1 MKKRTVIIIVSIIAA
16 VILIGVLAINL
27 IPRFTLSALI
37 KTTLPEFESAQM
49 FEHYNVTDSTLKPV
63 SCENYSIGIPSE
75 FTQVDTG
82 ELSAQYYA
90 NSDKSQSV
98 MLVENSE
105 PLDLDLLDDD
115 IYKDI
120 DGMPS
125 YIAVA
130 NMEKAFTS
138 LGNDVLPNNT
148 YNTYKAVALLDSGDY
163 NFWSIENTTAY
174 IVLGTIKTVIAQ
186 MGETQYIYERDDVR
200 CIVTIK
206 EPFEENPVYSATV
219 DLYSESDLDTPHT
232 LLIRSA
238 ELNDIYSILNSIEF
252 N

>member
-1 MKKRTVIIIVSIIAA
+1 
-16 VILIGVLAINL
+16 
-27 IPRFTLSALI
+27 
-37 KTTLPEFESAQM
+37 
-49 FEHYNVTDSTLKPV
+49 
-63 SCENYSIGIPSE
+63 
-75 FTQVDTG
+75 
-82 ELSAQYYA
+82 
-90 NSDKSQSV
+90 
-98 MLVENSE
+98 
-105 PLDLDLLDDD
+105 
-115 IYKDI
+115 
-120 DGMPS
+120 
-125 YIAVA
+125 
-130 NMEKAFTS
+130 MEKAFTS